1 METLAMPEGPAERR
15 GALRYCVAMDGQVME
30 LLTRSRMTVRCS
42 DLSLSGCYLDTL
54 NPLEPGTPL
63 IVRLEHGGRGFE
75 VQARV
80 AYMAPRM
87 GMGVE
92 FAQPIPEDE
101 SPVLQAWIEELKAAA
116 RPAAST
122 FGAGMTR

>member
-1 METLAMPEGPAERR
+1 MLDEPAERR
-15 GALRYCVAMDGQVME
+15 RALRYSVVMDGQVMD
-30 LLTRSRMTVRCS
+30 LLTRSRMKVRCS
-42 DLSLSGCYLDTL
+42 DLSMSGCYLDTL
-54 NPLEPGTPL
+54 NPLEARTPMM
-63 IVRLEHGGRGFE
+63 VRLEHGGRGFE

-101 SPVLQAWIEELKAAA
+101 LPILQAWIEELAALA
-116 RPAAST
+116 KPAAST
-122 FGAGMTR
+122 FGAGVTR